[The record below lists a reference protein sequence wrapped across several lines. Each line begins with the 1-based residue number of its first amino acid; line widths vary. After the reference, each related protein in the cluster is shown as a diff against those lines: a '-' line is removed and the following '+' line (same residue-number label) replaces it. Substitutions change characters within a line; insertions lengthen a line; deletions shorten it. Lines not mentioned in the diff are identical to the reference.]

1 MPTDELKQPIQVLV
15 AEPDAAT
22 LDYVER
28 ALTQAGLT
36 SHAIAGSPSR
46 PSFVRALE
54 RWTSVGVVVIDA
66 GLLASLEQARP
77 DESSKLVASRPDL
90 QWIVVGSRPALDAAM
105 RHGTGDTVDFLIK
118 PVARGTLVRAT
129 QEAMR
134 RHAYAQEQRDE
145 HRLLEQVAA
154 RLPASESTRPRKP
167 EPRAELRI
175 LQLLAD
181 IDEARATAFPTI
193 VEHDPAWNML
203 AELLRARLLDRRVSV
218 TSLCLSSRTPVTT
231 ALRRVERLIELQFVQ
246 YALDPKDRRRKYI
259 ELAPEGYRNVMLA
272 ISTAAREFAAV
283 DPGLLGGG
291 GTRSDPL
298 SEKTTPYIQP

>member
-1 MPTDELKQPIQVLV
+1 
-15 AEPDAAT
+15 
-22 LDYVER
+22 
-28 ALTQAGLT
+28 
-36 SHAIAGSPSR
+36 
-46 PSFVRALE
+46 
-54 RWTSVGVVVIDA
+54 
-66 GLLASLEQARP
+66 
-77 DESSKLVASRPDL
+77 
-90 QWIVVGSRPALDAAM
+90 
-105 RHGTGDTVDFLIK
+105 
-118 PVARGTLVRAT
+118 
-129 QEAMR
+129 
-134 RHAYAQEQRDE
+134 
-145 HRLLEQVAA
+145 LLEQVAA

-291 GTRSDPL
+291 GEREAPL
-298 SEKTTPYIQP
+298 KRKNNTLYTALTDRLLGFRRLGFRIWPSRPLGRPQ